1 MKSALDFVA
10 QFFLEVMLVDMS
22 EWGNKKISGGWGGG
36 ESTMMMPC
44 DDRLRFYY
52 E

>member
-22 EWGNKKISGGWGGG
+22 EWGNKKISGGWGGNLPW
-36 ESTMMMPC
+36 MMPC